1 MEVLINF
8 IQVHVETMIAIIVGF
23 IVSFY
28 FYRRTIKKKKPVYW
42 IKTIPIIWDSIVKNH
57 PLEIM
62 CSGQKVN
69 NLSISKILL
78 CNEGKDTITSTDIAP
93 TESIRIVIDNN
104 FDILDAE
111 IIYQKNLANNFQI
124 KISDDKKSIDI
135 SFDYFDFGEGVV
147 IKLLHTANLSH
158 YIKIL
163 GKGKTINEIIKKGK
177 NITQKSIKRK
187 NRLVKIDKWLLEH
200 NAVNISKYF
209 AIFVMICLPITYIEF
224 LFDSFRLDVFIILFF
239 NVSVILL
246 FIFSLMR
253 NAKKKIPKGFNV
265 FNEF

>member
-1 MEVLINF
+1 MEILLNI
-8 IQVHVETMIAIIVGF
+8 IQEHLGTIIAVIVGF
-23 IVSFY
+23 VVSLY
-28 FYRRTIKKKKPVYW
+28 FYTRSVKKKKPTYW

-57 PLEIM
+57 PLEIT

-93 TESIRIVIDNN
+93 TEPIRIIIDNN

-111 IIYQKNLANNFQI
+111 IIYQKNSANNFQI

-135 SFDYFDFGEGVV
+135 SFDYFDFEEGVV

-163 GKGKTINEIIKKGK
+163 GKGKTIKEIIKKGK
-177 NITQKSIKRK
+177 NITQKSINQNKRLA
-187 NRLVKIDKWLLEH
+187 RIDKWLLNH
-200 NAVNISKYF
+200 NAVNISIYF
-209 AIFVMICLPITYIEF
+209 AIFVMICLPIIYIDF
-224 LFDSFRLDVFIILFF
+224 LFDSFGLDVLMLLIINL
-239 NVSVILL
+239 VAILISVFYLI
-246 FIFSLMR
+246 R